1 MCFGV
6 GVEGDRRGLLNGVED
21 KSDVN
26 VSEGDLSRQTPGK
39 VPSHVV
45 MCDVCDTDRKSVV

>member
-45 MCDVCDTDRKSVV
+45 MCDVCDTPLPYL